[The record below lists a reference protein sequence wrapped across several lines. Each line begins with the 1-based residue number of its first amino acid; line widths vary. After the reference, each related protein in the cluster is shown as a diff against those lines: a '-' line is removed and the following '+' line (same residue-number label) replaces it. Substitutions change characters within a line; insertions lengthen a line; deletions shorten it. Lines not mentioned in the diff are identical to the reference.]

1 MNGYNLSFFTN
12 NRINAEKKVG
22 ENEMDIFKIFKGKKN
37 TKEPI
42 PEKEPQRIY
51 SNLEQNLTLIKEKLG
66 NANDL
71 LIRKLR
77 LQGADDVAVAIL
89 GIDGLIDTNQ
99 AEQFIVHV
107 LAIDLSLV
115 EDSKTRSCGVFQS
128 IFESR
133 ISMIDAQCAQS
144 FDDLYTNLLN
154 GHIIVLVDGVDQLMM
169 FDCKGWQMRSIS
181 EPQTEQSLY
190 GPKDCFVETI
200 RTNTATLRRRIKDPN
215 LRFDAHVVGTVTQT
229 DVFVAYIEGI
239 ANPEL
244 VQTVNKRIK
253 SLDIDGLVDSSE
265 LMQLIEDHHLTIFPR
280 LTQTERPDK
289 VTAAVMQGSVAI
301 LFDGSPFVTVGPAY
315 FITMFQIT
323 DDYYSRP
330 LIATLTRILR
340 YASFLLVILVPGL
353 YVAISTYHQEM
364 IPTVLLITIINQRS
378 SNPFPTYIETLVIL
392 VLFEIIR
399 EAALRKP
406 NVVGDSMT
414 IVGSLIIGQTIV
426 EAGLVS
432 YMVIIIVSITSI
444 AGFILSSSRLNNA
457 TRILTF
463 IFLFLGAA
471 FGLYGITIGFIML
484 ILHLASLTT
493 LDQPYL
499 AAMAPFNLHDQEDQ
513 FLRLPFSWMKY
524 RPKIFKTGNRTRHNM
539 KNPVRKEE

>member
-1 MNGYNLSFFTN
+1 
-12 NRINAEKKVG
+12 
-22 ENEMDIFKIFKGKKN
+22 
-37 TKEPI
+37 
-42 PEKEPQRIY
+42 
-51 SNLEQNLTLIKEKLG
+51 
-66 NANDL
+66 
-71 LIRKLR
+71 
-77 LQGADDVAVAIL
+77 
-89 GIDGLIDTNQ
+89 
-99 AEQFIVHV
+99 
-107 LAIDLSLV
+107 
-115 EDSKTRSCGVFQS
+115 
-128 IFESR
+128 
-133 ISMIDAQCAQS
+133 
-144 FDDLYTNLLN
+144 
-154 GHIIVLVDGVDQLMM
+154 
-169 FDCKGWQMRSIS
+169 
-181 EPQTEQSLY
+181 
-190 GPKDCFVETI
+190 
-200 RTNTATLRRRIKDPN
+200 
-215 LRFDAHVVGTVTQT
+215 
-229 DVFVAYIEGI
+229 
-239 ANPEL
+239 
-244 VQTVNKRIK
+244 
-253 SLDIDGLVDSSE
+253 
-265 LMQLIEDHHLTIFPR
+265 
-280 LTQTERPDK
+280 
-289 VTAAVMQGSVAI
+289 
-301 LFDGSPFVTVGPAY
+301 
-315 FITMFQIT
+315 
-323 DDYYSRP
+323 
-330 LIATLTRILR
+330 
-340 YASFLLVILVPGL
+340 
-353 YVAISTYHQEM
+353 M

-444 AGFILSSSRLNNA
+444 AGFILSSSHLNNA

-524 RPKIFKTGNRTRHNM
+524 RPKIFKTGNRTRHSM

>member
-1 MNGYNLSFFTN
+1 
-12 NRINAEKKVG
+12 
-22 ENEMDIFKIFKGKKN
+22 
-37 TKEPI
+37 
-42 PEKEPQRIY
+42 
-51 SNLEQNLTLIKEKLG
+51 
-66 NANDL
+66 
-71 LIRKLR
+71 
-77 LQGADDVAVAIL
+77 
-89 GIDGLIDTNQ
+89 
-99 AEQFIVHV
+99 
-107 LAIDLSLV
+107 
-115 EDSKTRSCGVFQS
+115 
-128 IFESR
+128 
-133 ISMIDAQCAQS
+133 
-144 FDDLYTNLLN
+144 
-154 GHIIVLVDGVDQLMM
+154 
-169 FDCKGWQMRSIS
+169 
-181 EPQTEQSLY
+181 
-190 GPKDCFVETI
+190 
-200 RTNTATLRRRIKDPN
+200 
-215 LRFDAHVVGTVTQT
+215 
-229 DVFVAYIEGI
+229 
-239 ANPEL
+239 
-244 VQTVNKRIK
+244 
-253 SLDIDGLVDSSE
+253 
-265 LMQLIEDHHLTIFPR
+265 
-280 LTQTERPDK
+280 
-289 VTAAVMQGSVAI
+289 MQGSVAI